1 MINIDFN
8 QFDTSFY
15 SYRHNIIE
23 LIKAA
28 VGFSIEINIVGSN
41 VENIQGT
48 VDSMQGT
55 LDEIND
61 NIGSVDLQGLRDAVG
76 ENRRAIINLTDTIIP
91 DIQNKIE
98 EINKELSR
106 HESLLTWYGDRL
118 DRLEG

>member
-23 LIKAA
+23 LIKAV

-55 LDEIND
+55 LDGLNE

-76 ENRRAIINLTDTIIP
+76 ENRRAIINLTDTVIP

-118 DRLEG
+118 DTLEK